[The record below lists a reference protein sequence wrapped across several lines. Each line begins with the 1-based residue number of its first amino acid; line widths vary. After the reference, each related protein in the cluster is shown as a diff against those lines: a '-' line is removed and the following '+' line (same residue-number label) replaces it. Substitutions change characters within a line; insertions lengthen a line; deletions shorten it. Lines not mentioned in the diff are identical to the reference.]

1 MQTVLYGARKE
12 KKLSQQEMADKL
24 GISRVSYGAKERGD
38 KAFTLDE
45 MFRIS
50 KILGKG
56 LDDIFLPRGNQN
68 GYKTKSKEEVK

>member
-12 KKLSQQEMADKL
+12 KKLSQQEMAEKL

-68 GYKTKSKEEVK
+68 GYKEKEEV

>member
-1 MQTVLYGARKE
+1 MQTILYGARKE
-12 KKLSQQEMADKL
+12 RKLSQEEMAEKL
-24 GISRVSYGAKERGD
+24 GISRVSYGLKERGD

-68 GYKTKSKEEVK
+68 GYKEKEEV

>member
-1 MQTVLYGARKE
+1 MQTILYGARKE
-12 KKLSQQEMADKL
+12 RKLSQEEMAKKL
-24 GISRVSYGAKERGD
+24 GISRVSYGLKERGD

-68 GYKTKSKEEVK
+68 GYKEKEEV